1 MDLQVEGRSWRRP
14 MLEIK
19 LNLLLFESIKVIL
32 DIITFAFPTHYNGP
46 YIYIYAESLGNK
58 DLYGGREI

>member
-1 MDLQVEGRSWRRP
+1 